1 MFKKNLTNMYP
12 LKFEPY
18 LREMVWGGE
27 KIAPFKGVKTKRHK
41 IGESWEIS
49 AVPGHVSTIA
59 NGSLAGKSLT
69 DVMNEY
75 GPELVGKK
83 VFAKTGTEFPLL
95 IKFIDAKSDLS
106 IQVHPNDELAAKTHP
121 GMKGK
126 TEMWYVVGAD
136 EGAHLLSGLT
146 EWITPDEYEQRVNEH
161 TITDVLASYR
171 IAPAGGAAARHRR
184 RQFRRRDPAD
194 IRPDLQDL

>member
-1 MFKKNLTNMYP
+1 MYP

-83 VFAKTGTEFPLL
+83 VFEKTGTEFPLL
-95 IKFIDAKSDLS
+95 IKFIDARSDLS

-146 EWITPDEYEQRVNEH
+146 E
-161 TITDVLASYR
+161 
-171 IAPAGGAAARHRR
+171 
-184 RQFRRRDPAD
+184 
-194 IRPDLQDL
+194 

>member
-1 MFKKNLTNMYP
+1 MYP

-83 VFAKTGTEFPLL
+83 VFEKTPL
-95 IKFIDAKSDLS
+95 
-106 IQVHPNDELAAKTHP
+106 Q
-121 GMKGK
+121 G
-126 TEMWYVVGAD
+126 
-136 EGAHLLSGLT
+136 
-146 EWITPDEYEQRVNEH
+146 
-161 TITDVLASYR
+161 
-171 IAPAGGAAARHRR
+171 
-184 RQFRRRDPAD
+184 
-194 IRPDLQDL
+194 

>member
-1 MFKKNLTNMYP
+1 MYP

-27 KIAPFKGVKTKRHK
+27 KIAPFKGIKTKQHN

-69 DVMNEY
+69 EVMNEY

-95 IKFIDAKSDLS
+95 IKFMTRKATCRSRSTRTTSL
-106 IQVHPNDELAAKTHP
+106 PRGP
-121 GMKGK
+121 
-126 TEMWYVVGAD
+126 
-136 EGAHLLSGLT
+136 
-146 EWITPDEYEQRVNEH
+146 
-161 TITDVLASYR
+161 
-171 IAPAGGAAARHRR
+171 
-184 RQFRRRDPAD
+184 
-194 IRPDLQDL
+194 IRG